1 MANEK
6 SSNKYVALLRDTM
19 LFALSAYL
27 PKLLSFFLVPVYTSC
42 LTTAEY
48 GIIDLVSTTVS
59 FLVPVMTLGIDNS
72 TLRFTIEDKEN
83 KKPYQI
89 SLKIVLIGIMVV
101 SFAIVFNNIL
111 NIIKVDPIYQGYFW
125 IIYCVKVLHGIN
137 AAYLRA
143 TDKVALLSATSI
155 THSLLFMLSNIV
167 TLCVFKLGMKGYIFS
182 DIFGILVSNLIIM
195 YKIDMKKVLKGF
207 WKPVKQLEKQM
218 LEYSVPLVASS
229 IAWWVNSASDKYFI
243 LYLCGVAANGVYSV
257 AYKIPTILKLLQ
269 SVFYQAWILSIYK
282 EYDKENGKQYVSKI
296 YNLYNGA
303 IVMGCSAIILLNI
316 PLSKFLYAKD
326 FFEAWKYVPAL
337 LISIVFVAN
346 AGFYESILSVFKKSK
361 TLAMTTVI
369 GAVVNTILNFVLIYS
384 IGVQGAAIATAVGY
398 FVMWVTKIPLVHRL
412 YDFRVNWFKHA
423 TLIVLLVVQAYVM
436 INYQN
441 YYIGGLIFVILFT
454 LNYKAVVGAMFEIVK
469 KLKKKH

>member
-1 MANEK
+1 MVKEK
-6 SSNKYVALLRDTM
+6 SPNKYVALLKDTM

-89 SLKIVLIGIMVV
+89 SFKIVMIGILIMSWAV
-101 SFAIVFNNIL
+101 VFNNIL
-111 NIIKVDPIYQGYFW
+111 NVIKVDPIYQVYFW
-125 IIYCVKVLHGIN
+125 IIYCMKVLSGIN
-137 AAYLRA
+137 AAFLRA
-143 TDKVALLSATSI
+143 KDKVALLSVTSI
-155 THSLLFMLSNIV
+155 IHSFLFMLSNIV
-167 TLCVFKLGMKGYIFS
+167 TLCFLKLGLKGYIFS
-182 DIFGILVSNLIIM
+182 DIFGILASNLIVI
-195 YKIDMKKVLKGF
+195 YKIDLKKLLKGF
-207 WKPVKQLEKQM
+207 WEPVKELEKQM

-229 IAWWVNSASDKYFI
+229 IAWWINSASDKYFI
-243 LYLCGVAANGVYSV
+243 LYLCGVAANGIYSV

-296 YNLYNGA
+296 YDLYNGA
-303 IVMGCSAIILLNI
+303 IVMGCSVIILLNI
-316 PLSKFLYAKD
+316 PLSRFLYAKD
-326 FFEAWKYVPAL
+326 FFEAWEYVPAL

-346 AGFYESILSVFKKSK
+346 AGFYESILSVFKKTK
-361 TLAMTTVI
+361 TLALTTVV
-369 GAVVNTILNFVLIYS
+369 GAVVNTVLNFVLIYS

-398 FVMWVTKIPLVHRL
+398 FVMWIAKIPVVHRL
-412 YDFRVNWFKHA
+412 YDFHVNWIKHGA
-423 TLIVLLVVQAYVM
+423 LILLLVVQAFIM

-441 YYIGGLIFVILFT
+441 YYIGGLIFAVLFI
-454 LNYKAVVGAMFEIVK
+454 LNYKAVVGAMVEISK
-469 KLKKKH
+469 KIKKKW